1 LDRSLVGRD
10 DELDAVAGVLRGLEE
25 LPGAV
30 VVCGEAGIGKTS
42 LWSAGLDA
50 AETHGYRVLRTRPAE
65 AETGFAFAGLTDLLE
80 GAAGCALAELPSMQ
94 RRAIETAL
102 LLREAEIAIDER
114 AVASAFLGALRIL
127 AREGPV
133 LVAIDDLQWL
143 DSATLATVRFALA
156 RLDHECVAALFAVRG
171 PTPEWLRRG
180 LPEHRLVT
188 VEVGRLSLGAT
199 SRMILER
206 VTTRLS
212 RPVAVRI
219 HDVAGGNP
227 FYALELARALQ
238 RRDGKLDS
246 AGELPLSE
254 TLAEL
259 VALRLDGLTPAAL
272 LAARVAASTA
282 DPTVTHVEAVLGAEA
297 DAALAGCLAAGVLE
311 LDGFRARLVHPLLG
325 SAIRSRSTPAELRAV
340 HLRLAGLTVTEEQR
354 ARHLAL
360 STREPDEGIATVLD
374 QEAASA
380 LRRGATATAAELAEL
395 AVRLTPPGDPI
406 TTWRRVLAFADRL
419 CEVGDYER
427 ATALLE
433 QLLAD
438 APPGGSRGRVLMRLA
453 GIRNSSTGPYE
464 AQELYRQAL
473 TEVSGDPELQTEV
486 LLKMAELARFTSDRE
501 TGLELARRAVRSST
515 GTDDRTSR
523 CRALAIYGLMHF
535 SAGLGVAAAEME
547 EALELERSFPSKTLP
562 TEVLIYQQFWSGQ
575 VDGARELQQ
584 AQLESALA
592 RADPDTTAY
601 YWFLALVEWRAGNW
615 ELASH
620 HAEELATVREQAGRE
635 WLWAV
640 DEYPG
645 AVLAAHRGLVDD
657 ARARARGAIAAAEK
671 IGQTV
676 HQAMHHHV
684 LGFLELSQGDA
695 ATALS
700 HLRLAARYFEAGGLR
715 EPGMR
720 TEIGD
725 LLEALVASGE
735 NAEAEEVLRIWED
748 RARHLDRAWALAVLA
763 RCRGLLSAASGDT
776 DRAFRDF
783 EQALGEH
790 ARCPDPFQQAR
801 TMLALGRTQRRAKQ
815 RGAARV
821 SINDALARF
830 ERLGAPLWAAQ
841 ARDELGRIGGRPP
854 NGAQLTESEQRIAH
868 LVAQGKANREVA
880 ASLFLTVHSVETAL
894 TNIYRKLGI
903 RSRTE
908 LASRYAART

>member
-1 LDRSLVGRD
+1 MGLVGRE
-10 DELDAVAGVLRGLEE
+10 DELRAVAGVLHRLEE
-25 LPGAV
+25 LPRAV
-30 VVCGEAGIGKTS
+30 VLSGEAGIGKTS

-50 AETHGYRVLRTRPAE
+50 AKARGYRVLRTRPGE
-65 AETGFAFAGLTDLLE
+65 TETGFAFAGLTDLLE
-80 GAAGCALAELPSMQ
+80 VAAADVLPELPSMQ

-102 LLREAEIAIDER
+102 LLRESEFAVDER

-127 AREGPV
+127 ARDAAV

-156 RLDHECVAALFAVRG
+156 RVDHECVAALFAVRG

-180 LPEHRLVT
+180 MPEQRLVT

-199 SRMILER
+199 SRLLHER

-219 HDVAGGNP
+219 HEVAGGNP
-227 FYALELARALQ
+227 FYAVELARALQ
-238 RRDGKLDS
+238 RRGGKLDP

-272 LAARVAASTA
+272 LAARVAASAA
-282 DPTVTHVEAVLGAEA
+282 DPTVTHVEAVLGPEA
-297 DAALAGCLAAGVLE
+297 DAALAACLAAGVLE
-311 LDGFRARLVHPLLG
+311 LDGFRVRLIHPLLG
-325 SAIRSRSTPAELRAV
+325 SAIRSKSTPAELRAV
-340 HLRLAGLTVTEEQR
+340 HLRLAGLTATEEQR

-380 LRRGATATAAELAEL
+380 LRRGAAATAAELAEL
-395 AVRLTPPGDPI
+395 AVRMTPPSDPI
-406 TTWRRVLAFADRL
+406 AIRRRVLVLADRL
-419 CEVGDYER
+419 SEVGYYER

-433 QLLAD
+433 QALAD
-438 APPGGSRGRVLMRLA
+438 APPGGSRGRVLWRLA
-453 GIRNSSTGPYE
+453 GIRDSTTGPHE

-473 TEVSGDPELQTEV
+473 GEASGDPELQTEI
-486 LLKMAELARFTSDRE
+486 LLKLAELARFTSDRD
-501 TGLELARRAVRSST
+501 TGLELARRAVRSSR
-515 GTDDRTSR
+515 GTDDRKSR

-535 SAGLGVAAAEME
+535 SAGLGTATAEMD
-547 EALELERSFPSKTLP
+547 EALELERSLPFKTLP
-562 TEVLIYQQFWSGQ
+562 TEVLIYQQFWSGH

-592 RADPDTTAY
+592 REDPDSSTC

-620 HAEELATVREQAGRE
+620 YADELATVRQQACPE
-635 WLWAV
+635 WLWPV

-645 AVLAAHRGLVDD
+645 AVVAAHRGLVDD
-657 ARARARGAIAAAEK
+657 ARARSLGAIATAEA

-676 HQAMHHHV
+676 HQAMHHNV

-695 ATALS
+695 VTALS
-700 HLRLAARYFEAGGLR
+700 HLRVATRYFDAGALR
-715 EPGMR
+715 EPGVR

-725 LLEALVASGE
+725 LLEALVATGE
-735 NAEAEEVLRIWED
+735 NAEAEEVLRTWED
-748 RARHLDRAWALAVLA
+748 RARLLDRAWALAVLA
-763 RCRGLLSAASGDT
+763 RCRGLLSAALGDT
-776 DRAFRDF
+776 DAAFRDF
-783 EQALGEH
+783 EQAMHEH
-790 ARCPDPFQQAR
+790 ARCPDPFQHAR
-801 TMLALGRTQRRAKQ
+801 TLLALGRTQRRAKQ

-821 SINDALARF
+821 SLNDALARF
-830 ERLGAPLWAAQ
+830 EQLGAPLWAEQTRA
-841 ARDELGRIGGRPP
+841 ELSRIGGRAPV
-854 NGAQLTESEQRIAH
+854 GAQLTEAERRIAH

-903 RSRTE
+903 RSRAE
-908 LASRYAART
+908 LASRYAAKT